1 MTIDNLLVS
10 AKSIQPVSREA
21 ALSYMRHRS
30 DLTAQVNVF
39 MESLPSIHALTGGN
53 PLSLMKDNHEN
64 HSSIMKTTFLLNDYT
79 MLAMLLPWVYRTY
92 TARWFQLEYFPT
104 VLRAWQSAVR
114 DLLEPEYAREICAV
128 YDWMIAQHELIAALS
143 REGEVAGPA
152 QEQEPWHTLENQFVA
167 ALITGGSDQALDI
180 ARKAVHTADD
190 IAPFYLNVA
199 QPAMYDIGRMW
210 ERNQLSVAMEHFAT
224 STVARI
230 MSALYMQVLPAP
242 LHAKGNALVT
252 SAPNEFHELG
262 GRMVADLLELDGW
275 NVTFLGAN
283 TPTAD
288 LISLAKVFHP
298 FLIAISVAMPFNV
311 DGVQRTIA
319 SIRDTPELA
328 GVRIM
333 VGGMA
338 FSSFPSLVNWVG
350 ADGFGSDG
358 AAATVMADEWWESRQ
373 HPAA

>member
-1 MTIDNLLVS
+1 MTIDDLLAS
-10 AKSIQPVSREA
+10 SKSIQPVSREA
-21 ALSYMRHRS
+21 ALSYMRRRS
-30 DLTAQVNVF
+30 DLTTHVNVS
-39 MESLPSIHALTGGN
+39 MERLPSIHALTGGN
-53 PLSLMKDNHEN
+53 PLSLMESNHEN
-64 HSSIMKTTFLLNDYT
+64 HSSIMKTAFLLNDYA
-79 MLAMLLPWVYRTY
+79 MLAMLLPWVYRAY
-92 TARWFQLEYFPT
+92 TARWFQLEYFPIE
-104 VLRAWQSAVR
+104 LRAWQSAVR
-114 DLLEPEYAREICAV
+114 DLLEPDYATEICAV
-128 YDWMIAQHELIAALS
+128 YDWMIAQHEMIATVSHEA
-143 REGEVAGPA
+143 EVAGPA
-152 QEQEPWHTLENQFVA
+152 REQEPWHTLENQFVA

-180 ARKAVHTADD
+180 ARKAVQTADD
-190 IAPFYLNVA
+190 IASFYLNVA

-230 MSALYMQVLPAP
+230 MSALYMQVPMP

-283 TPTAD
+283 TPTED
-288 LISLAKVFHP
+288 LIALAKVLHP
-298 FLIAISVAMPFNV
+298 FIIAISVAMPFNV

-328 GVRIM
+328 SVRIM

-338 FSSFPSLVNWVG
+338 FSSFPSLVHLVG

-358 AAATVMADEWWESRQ
+358 SAARVMANEWWGSRQ
-373 HPAA
+373 HPTA